1 MCYPHIPPRRGV
13 AAGGDGTYIGPR
25 RRGRGNSEGKGR
37 TTMQGIGG
45 NETIFTM
52 EGTPPKYGAAPAGEV
67 GWEVRRLRMNR
78 VMLVSD
84 PGVVAAGITPRIR
97 ELIEAE
103 GVEVEVWDRARVE
116 PTADSLQAAAD
127 FAVEGGFD
135 GFVAV
140 GGGTSIDTAKVS
152 DLIATHGGE
161 IMDYVNAPVGGGK
174 KPPSPLKPL
183 IAVPTT
189 AGTGAEATT
198 VAILDI
204 PEQRVKSGISHQYLR
219 CDRGVVDPLLTV
231 TMPPEVTSSCGLDV
245 VCHAAESY
253 ISRPY
258 NARPKPK
265 SPDDRPPYQ
274 GANPVAD
281 IWSAKALEYGGKY
294 LRRAVK
300 NGEDVEARGAM
311 MLGASLAGIGFG
323 SAGVHIPHACAYPIA
338 GLKHEWQPPGY
349 PKDHPFVPH
358 GWSVIVTA
366 PAAFRFTYPSD
377 PERHRRVA
385 ELLSGDRVEKADE
398 NTLPE
403 ILIQLMKDVG
413 APRGVRELGYGEED
427 IEALVDGAMKQ
438 QRLLVGAP
446 REVTEDD
453 LASIIRES
461 MENW

>member
-1 MCYPHIPPRRGV
+1 
-13 AAGGDGTYIGPR
+13 
-25 RRGRGNSEGKGR
+25 
-37 TTMQGIGG
+37 MQGNGG
-45 NETIFTM
+45 NGHETIFTM
-52 EGTPPKYGAAPAGEV
+52 EATPIKYGPGASEEV
-67 GWEVRRLRMNR
+67 GWELKRMGVGR
-78 VMLVSD
+78 VMLVTD
-84 PGVVAAGITPRIR
+84 PRIVEAGIAPRIQ

-103 GVEVEVWDRARVE
+103 GIEVEVWDKSNVE
-116 PTADSLQAAAD
+116 PTADSFQEAAD
-127 FAVEGGFD
+127 FAVDGGFD

-140 GGGTSIDTAKVS
+140 GGGSSIDTAKVS
-152 DLIATHGGE
+152 DLISTHPAP
-161 IMDYVNAPVGGGK
+161 IMDYVNPPVGGGK

-183 IAVPTT
+183 LAVPTT
-189 AGTGAEATT
+189 SGSGSEATT

-204 PEQRVKSGISHQYLR
+204 PDQRVKSGISHTYLR
-219 CDRGVVDPLLTV
+219 PHRGVVDPNLTM
-231 TMPPEVTSSCGLDV
+231 TLPSEVTSSCGLDV

-253 ISRPY
+253 LSKPY
-258 NARPKPK
+258 NARPKPEN
-265 SPDDRPPYQ
+265 PGERPPYQ
-274 GANPVAD
+274 GANPIAD

-294 LRRAVK
+294 LRRAVE

-338 GLKHEWQPPGY
+338 GLKHEYEPPGY

-366 PAAFRFTYPSD
+366 PASFRFTYEAQ
-377 PERHRRVA
+377 PERHRYVA
-385 ELLSGDRVEKADE
+385 ELLSGEKIEKADE

-413 APRGVRELGYGEED
+413 APRGVRELGYGDDD
-427 IEALVDGAMKQ
+427 IDELVEGAMKQ

-446 REVTEDD
+446 KEVTEED
-453 LASIIRES
+453 LANIIRES